1 MSKESTSRVSS
12 SSPEWEALE
21 DWVRIRVQGWVQD
34 LLEEELTELLG
45 RKKSERRRP
54 VDSPAGYRNGH
65 GRPRKL
71 TMSGGTVTLRRPRAR
86 GLESRFVSRIL
97 PLFKRRSRQVGDLLP
112 KLYLHGLSL
121 GDFELA
127 VRGLL
132 GEDAPLSASTMS
144 RLRGK
149 WEVEYS
155 AWRDRSLADKEV
167 VYIWA
172 DGIYVKAG
180 LEKDKACLLVVV
192 GALRDGSKEILAL
205 ESGYRESIE
214 SWGEVL
220 RSLKARGL
228 KAPRFGVGDGHLGL
242 WGALREVYPETEE
255 GRCWNHK
262 ITNVLDSLPKR
273 LRPQAGELL
282 RRLPY
287 AETQAECEQLRDK
300 FVGTYSAG
308 YPKACETLK
317 RDWERMVAFYRYPK
331 EHWTHLRTTNVV
343 ESPFA
348 SVRLRTRAAKRFK
361 KVASATAM
369 IWKVLTVAESRFRK
383 LDAPHLLSEV
393 ADGTRYVDGIR
404 ITNGQG
410 RTAA

>member
-1 MSKESTSRVSS
+1 
-12 SSPEWEALE
+12 
-21 DWVRIRVQGWVQD
+21 
-34 LLEEELTELLG
+34 
-45 RKKSERRRP
+45 
-54 VDSPAGYRNGH
+54 
-65 GRPRKL
+65 
-71 TMSGGTVTLRRPRAR
+71 MSGGTVTLRRPRAR

-97 PLFKRRSRQVGDLLP
+97 PLFKRRSRAVGEVLP

-132 GEDAPLSASTMS
+132 GEGAPLSASTMS

-149 WEVEYS
+149 WEAEY
-155 AWRDRSLADKEV
+155 AVWRDRSLEDKEV

-180 LEKDKACLLVVV
+180 LEKDKSALLVVV
-192 GALRDGSKEILAL
+192 GALRDGSKEVLAL

-220 RSLKARGL
+220 RSLRARGL

-262 ITNVLDSLPKR
+262 ITNVLDALPKR
-273 LRPQAGELL
+273 LRSQAGELL

-287 AETQAECEQLRDK
+287 GETQTECERLRDK
-300 FVGTYSAG
+300 FVGIYSAG

-369 IWKVLTVAESRFRK
+369 IWKVLLVAESRFRK
-383 LDAPHLLSEV
+383 LDAPHLLPEV
-393 ADGTRYVDGIR
+393 ADGARYVDGIR

-410 RTAA
+410 RLAA

>member
-34 LLEEELTELLG
+34 LLDEELTELLG
-45 RKKSERRRP
+45 RKKSARRRP
-54 VDSPAGYRNGH
+54 VDSSAGYRNGH
-65 GRPRKL
+65 GRRRKL

-132 GEDAPLSASTMS
+132 GEEAPLSVSTMS

-220 RSLKARGL
+220 GSLKARGL
-228 KAPRFGVGDGHLGL
+228 KAPRFGVGDGHLGF

-262 ITNVLDSLPKR
+262 ITNVLDALPKR

-287 AETQAECEQLRDK
+287 AETQTECERLRDK

-317 RDWERMVAFYRYPK
+317 RDWERMVAFYHFPK

-393 ADGTRYVDGIR
+393 ADGARYVDGIR
-404 ITNGQG
+404 ITNCHG
-410 RTAA
+410 RIAA